1 MSNRRQ
7 RIGSVFVST
16 TSASNLKD
24 KYQSKDWDKDE
35 DDKDNDE
42 DVLRKSNRGAQLQ
55 GQR

>member
-1 MSNRRQ
+1 MSNRGQ
-7 RIGSVFVST
+7 RMRSVFVST
-16 TSASNLKD
+16 SSTFNLKD